1 MALKF
6 DLTHLMAEVVGSQ
19 HGLTDEDL
27 DTLVGKTKRIHT
39 DLQTR
44 RASGELGFY
53 DLPSDAEGAVPI
65 KAMAS
70 EIRGRCDTFVVLG
83 IGGSALGVIAVQT
96 ALGHAFH
103 NLLPAERRGAP
114 RLFVPDNPD
123 PELTSDLLEVID
135 PKTTVF
141 NVVSKSG
148 STAETMAHYLVIR
161 DLLKRTVGEAK
172 LKDHLVFTTDPEK
185 GILRKIANEEG
196 IPTLSVPPG
205 VGGRFCVLSAV
216 GLLPAAVMGLDIDAM
231 LAGAG
236 AMERRCAT
244 TSLWDN
250 PAYLYSGAHML
261 LQREKGKHI
270 AVMMP
275 YASALRDLADWFRQL
290 WAESLGKR
298 HDIEDNVVEVGQ
310 TPVKA
315 LGATDQHSQVQ
326 LYVEGPNDKVHTL
339 MAVENWRH
347 QCPIPAAHT
356 DEDSLAYLGGSELGT
371 LLSAEQV
378 ATEIALTNNQRPNC
392 TIVLPQIDEA
402 HIGEF
407 FMMMEI
413 ATAHA
418 GGLLRINAF
427 DQPGVEEGK
436 IATYALMNRAGFA
449 EKKAALEQALAGEA
463 RRSI

>member
-1 MALKF
+1 
-6 DLTHLMAEVVGSQ
+6 
-19 HGLTDEDL
+19 
-27 DTLVGKTKRIHT
+27 
-39 DLQTR
+39 
-44 RASGELGFY
+44 
-53 DLPSDAEGAVPI
+53 
-65 KAMAS
+65 
-70 EIRGRCDTFVVLG
+70 
-83 IGGSALGVIAVQT
+83 
-96 ALGHAFH
+96 
-103 NLLPAERRGAP
+103 
-114 RLFVPDNPD
+114 
-123 PELTSDLLEVID
+123 
-135 PKTTVF
+135 
-141 NVVSKSG
+141 
-148 STAETMAHYLVIR
+148 VIR

-196 IPTLSVPPG
+196 IPTLSVPPS

-216 GLLPAAVMGLDIDAM
+216 GLLPAAVMGLDIEVM
-231 LAGAG
+231 LQGAG

-244 TSLWDN
+244 TVLWDN
-250 PAYLYSGAHML
+250 PAYLYSAAHML
-261 LQREKGKHI
+261 LQRERGKPI

-298 HDIEDNVVEVGQ
+298 HDVESNVVEVGQ

-339 MAVENWRH
+339 MAVERWRRD
-347 QCPIPAAHT
+347 CPIPADHT
-356 DEDSLAYLGGSELGT
+356 DEDSLAYLGGSDLGT

-378 ATEIALTNNQRPNC
+378 ATEIALTNNRRPNC
-392 TIVLPQIDEA
+392 RIDFPQIDEA

-436 IATYALMNRAGFA
+436 IATYALMDRAGFE
-449 EKKAALEQALAGEA
+449 EKKAALERTLAEET